1 MRGLSQ
7 YIADLHAC
15 ASRADEER
23 RVNEELAR
31 VREKLRATHLLGGY
45 QRKKCVAKLV
55 YTHMLGYD
63 VDAGAYVGRLMSS
76 SRYSEKHMG
85 YLAHAVL
92 GGRATDQLG
101 RDVAGPEP
109 VTCLALAAIAHTARD
124 ALALA
129 PSVLA
134 LATAPTASTHVR
146 RRAVLALIAL
156 HRAGFP
162 TSALAAECG
171 ALAHML
177 HDSDVSVAMAAAAL
191 LTRVAGDAAFVGVCD
206 DAILRLE
213 RTTEPW
219 LQLRLLQLV
228 QACDPRESA
237 YAAELGAMLGAFM
250 HTGSADERYIRG
262 AVALEALRVAARLGA
277 AAPRAHALVGGM
289 LDARDANMRY
299 LALDALGTSADKA
312 HVGRVLALLR
322 ADDESLRSRAL
333 DVVCA
338 LSDAHSY
345 AAVLAGVLHALP
357 GAPPAQRRRAAVQA
371 ACMCAEYAADRREFT
386 DAVFS
391 LVRRSGAA
399 GELWLH
405 LARAADAAYA
415 AECALACVRSAPD
428 AALVQL
434 AAYVLGEWAAYA
446 RCAPREQLALLAP
459 HAHVPQT
466 AGLLLTLYARWLCT
480 FPELRADLVH
490 AIRAHCASRD
500 AEVQQR
506 ACEYAA
512 LAEFPSVLQQV
523 LGCAPPARFR
533 PLCADA
539 FLAVDMCAAALRL
552 HIRTTNTAAVTV
564 EALIEVFGAGVHE
577 RVTLQPGARA
587 LTTAALTAAAHSG
600 VHVRV
605 AHGTHVL
612 AARVPITLFV
622 APVALPREAFFV
634 RWRALSAFEA
644 QAVAH
649 APASEPA
656 FYESLVAAAGLA
668 VLAGVDP
675 RPTSVVGA
683 GMLGGAV
690 ACLVRVEP
698 YAPARQCR
706 VTVRTTSGEASGALV
721 EALVR
726 AVEACNYTTLQ
737 TD

>member
-31 VREKLRATHLLGGY
+31 VREKLHATHLLGGY

-63 VDAGAYVGRLMSS
+63 VDAGAYVGRLMCSP
-76 SRYSEKHMG
+76 RYSEKYMG
-85 YLAHAVL
+85 YLAHAL
-92 GGRATDQLG
+92 LHGSATDQLG
-101 RDVAGPEP
+101 KDVAGPEP
-109 VTCLALAAIAHTARD
+109 VACLALAAIAHAAHD

-134 LATAPTASTHVR
+134 LATAPTSSPHVC
-146 RRAVLALIAL
+146 RRATLALIAL
-156 HRAGFP
+156 HRHGFP
-162 TSALAAECG
+162 TDALAEERSAF
-171 ALAHML
+171 ARML
-177 HDSDVSVAMAAAAL
+177 HDSDVSTAMAAAAL
-191 LTRVAGDAAFVGVCD
+191 LTRVADDPAFAGVCD

-219 LQLRLLQLV
+219 LQLRLLQLL

-237 YAAELGAMLGAFM
+237 YTEELPAMLGTLM
-250 HTGSADERYIRG
+250 HMGSADERCIRG

-277 AAPRAHALVGGM
+277 SVPRAHGLVGSM
-289 LDARDANMRY
+289 LDMHDANMRY
-299 LALDALGTSADKA
+299 LALDALGTCADKA
-312 HVGRVLALLR
+312 HAGRVLALLR
-322 ADDESLRSRAL
+322 ADDESLRCRAL
-333 DVVCA
+333 GVVCA

-345 AAVLAGVLHALP
+345 AAVLGDVLHALP
-357 GAPPAQRRRAAVQA
+357 SAPHDLQRRAAVQA
-371 ACMCAEYAADRREFT
+371 ARMCAEYAADRREFT
-386 DAVFS
+386 DAIFS
-391 LVRRSGAA
+391 LVRCSGAA
-399 GELWLH
+399 GELWPH
-405 LARAADAAYA
+405 LARARDEAYA
-415 AECALACVRSAPD
+415 AECALACVQSAP
-428 AALVQL
+428 AEALVQL
-434 AAYVLGEWAAYA
+434 AAYVLGEWAACA
-446 RCAPREQLALLAP
+446 RCTPREQLALLAA
-459 HAHVPQT
+459 HAHPPQT
-466 AGLLLTLYARWLCT
+466 TCLLLTLYARWLCT
-480 FPELRADLVH
+480 FPELRPDLVH

-500 AEVQQR
+500 PEVQQR

-512 LAEFPSVLQQV
+512 LAEFPSVLEQV
-523 LGCAPPARFR
+523 LDCAPPARFR

-539 FLAVDMCAAALRL
+539 VLAVDMCAAALRL
-552 HIRTTNTAAVTV
+552 HIRTTNTAAVAV
-564 EALIEVFGAGVHE
+564 EALVEVVGAGVHE
-577 RVTLQPGARA
+577 RVALPPGERA
-587 LTTAALTAAAHSG
+587 LTTATLSTFSG
-600 VHVRV
+600 LHVRV

-612 AARVPITLFV
+612 IARVPVTLFV
-622 APVALPREAFFV
+622 TPVALPREAFFV
-634 RWRALSAFEA
+634 RWRALSAAFEA
-644 QAVAH
+644 QMVAD

-683 GMLGGAV
+683 GMLGGAI

-706 VTVRTTSGEASGALV
+706 VTVRTTSSEASGALA

-737 TD
+737 TG